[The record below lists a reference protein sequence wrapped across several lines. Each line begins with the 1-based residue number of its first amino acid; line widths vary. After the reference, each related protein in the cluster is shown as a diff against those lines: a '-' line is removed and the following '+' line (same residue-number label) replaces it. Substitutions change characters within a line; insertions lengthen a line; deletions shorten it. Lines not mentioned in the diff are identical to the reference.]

1 MNVNNFI
8 MDTDYATLKN
18 DDIGTVTLT
27 LGATGALALNAQYI
41 YESSAFVIGT
51 INAGLRTQIYTS
63 ATPNDIWSGNVLT
76 VTLTATVST
85 TPATVFDF
93 SGTVYLERVSATQVK
108 LKCVVYGLAAG
119 YTTVITGNNQV
130 VTANVATFLSPFN

>member
-18 DDIGTVTLT
+18 DDIGTVTLK